1 MNLKYLSIFIAS
13 FLLIVLVVFAAD
25 KAENTNFNEAKENI
39 VIRKIGHEILLHSGD
54 STSRVLPV
62 KHLSENEYQL
72 QFESSLSFFPDSLA
86 KIIQQVISANDLPN
100 DYVVNVIECAH
111 KEVVFGFAI
120 LGSEQNT
127 IVPCTERKQPQGCYY
142 INLTFKTKF
151 LTANKKYVIAAIGMV
166 AMSLIF
172 FGLNLYKKRQAITG
186 TNEKDDGP
194 KNIAGIQIGQY
205 LFNNDELIIG
215 EEKIMLS
222 MKESKLL
229 SIFANS
235 PNQII
240 DRNRL
245 QKEVWEDEG
254 VIVGRSLDMF
264 ISKLRKKLEKDPAVK
279 LVNIHSKGYKLV
291 ITT

>member
-13 FLLIVLVVFAAD
+13 LLLIVLVVFAAD
-25 KAENTNFNEAKENI
+25 KAENKNFDEAKKNI

-62 KHLSENEYQL
+62 KHLSENEYRL
-72 QFESSLSFFPDSLA
+72 QFESSLSFIPDSLV
-86 KIIQQVISANDLPN
+86 KIIQQIISANNLPN
-100 DYVVNVIECAH
+100 DYVVDVIECAH

-127 IVPCTERKQPQGCYY
+127 IVPCAQRKQPQGCYY
-142 INLTFKTKF
+142 INLTFKNNF
-151 LTANKKYVIAAIGMV
+151 LIANKKYIIAAISVV
-166 AMSLIF
+166 AISLAF
-172 FGLNLYKKRQAITG
+172 FGLKLYKKRQTITDN
-186 TNEKDDGP
+186 NEKEEMP

-205 LFNNDELIIG
+205 LFTNDGLIIG
-215 EEKIMLS
+215 KEKTMLS
-222 MKESKLL
+222 IKESKLL

-264 ISKLRKKLEKDPAVK
+264 ISKLRKKMEKDPAVK
-279 LVNIHSKGYKLV
+279 LVNIHSKGYKLE